1 MERKNNGYE
10 DALYNSC
17 TVKEKKKEKIDFYE
31 QVQGAPCVNLL
42 L

>member
-17 TVKEKKKEKIDFYE
+17 TVKEKEKIDFYE
-31 QVQGAPCVNLL
+31 QIQGAPCVNLL